1 MDYRGT
7 AYSLLTCKSVDDKRR
22 IVSGVA
28 STPTVDRMGDS
39 VNPLGAKFK
48 TPMPLLLYH
57 NSELPVGTVDFA
69 RPTKTGIPFEAS
81 LPLVEE
87 AGVVQERVNEALHS
101 LKYKLIGCVSIG
113 FRAMEDGVKLLK
125 ETGGLIFEKWE
136 WLELTLC
143 SIPANPDAVIH
154 GFKSLD
160 MTRVHQALGTL
171 PVNDEAARAA
181 FISAIKSLDAKH
193 LAASGRTV
201 NGPSPPGVSG
211 TKQPASGGFFY
222 ARTKGNEVKTL
233 QQLID
238 ERSQKAARLQELTEL
253 KTGENRRF
261 TADEA
266 TEFDGLT
273 DDIEGLDDDIRTAK
287 ANALSASTAR
297 AVEGLSQRS
306 AAQSRGRSTNVF
318 VRNADPDEKYQGQNY
333 VRSVIAKAVAHNNM
347 CSPIDVAQARWG
359 KTHPQLVQWIKAD
372 VAGGGSGSGEWGAE
386 LVQADARF
394 TGDFIEY
401 LYSMT
406 VFDKLPLR
414 SVPANVTIKGQDGA
428 ATGYFVGESKAINVS
443 KADFSTVSLTP
454 LKVAALA
461 VVSNELLRDSSPSA
475 EMLVRD
481 SLVEASAQRVDS
493 LFLSTTAASNG
504 VAPAG
509 ILNGLTAN
517 TSGGT
522 TAADLRDDLA
532 GLVGYFAAQKNTGG
546 LALVTT
552 PAIAIQMMLLRNA
565 LGVREFPGMT
575 MTGGEAEGFPAYVG
589 DNVGSGDLIMLK
601 PSDIWKIGDGGV
613 QVSVSREATIEMN
626 DAPAGASDTPVD
638 MSAKRVSMFQ
648 TESTAIKVVRSINW
662 QKRRSTAV
670 AYIGNAVYG
679 DPASI

>member
-1 MDYRGT
+1 MQHR
-7 AYSLLTCKSVDDKRR
+7 AYSLIEVKSVDEDLRVIR
-22 IVSGVA
+22 GIA
-28 STPTVDRMGDS
+28 TTPSVDRMGD
-39 VNPLGAKFK
+39 VVDPMGVRVARDIPLF
-48 TPMPLLLYH
+48 LYH
-57 NSELPVGTVDFA
+57 DSKQVVGRATFGKA
-69 RPTKTGIPFEAS
+69 TKNGIPFEARIPQVKEDGN
-81 LPLVEE
+81 LKARVDE
-87 AGVVQERVNEALHS
+87 AWQMVRYG
-101 LKYKLIGCVSIG
+101 LITAVSIG
-113 FRAMEDGVKLLK
+113 FNVINDAYEKLKDTGGYLLK
-125 ETGGLIFEKWE
+125 ETEV
-136 WLELTLC
+136 LELSLVP
-143 SIPANPDAVIH
+143 IPAQPDAVIQ
-154 GFKSLD
+154 GFRSMDEGTHKSLIA
-160 MTRVHQALGTL
+160 TV
-171 PVNDEAARAA
+171 
-181 FISAIKSLDAKH
+181 KSLDAKH

-233 QQLID
+233 QQLIE

-261 TADEA
+261 TTEEA

-273 DDIEGLDDDIRTAK
+273 DDIEGLDDDIRVAK
-287 ANALSASTAR
+287 SQALSASTAR
-297 AVEGLSQRS
+297 AVEGLSQR
-306 AAQSRGRSTNVF
+306 AASQSRGRSPNILVAK
-318 VRNADPDEKYQGQNY
+318 ADPDEKYKGQNY
-333 VRSVIAKAVAHNNM
+333 IRSVIAKAVAHIQM
-347 CSPIDVAQARWG
+347 CSPMDIAQARWG

-401 LYSMT
+401 LYGQT
-406 VFDKLPLR
+406 VFDRLPLR

-428 ATGYFVGESKAINVS
+428 ATGYFIGESKAIKVS

-481 SLVEASAQRVDS
+481 ALVEASAQRVDS

-517 TSGGT
+517 TSEGT

-532 GLVGYFAAQKNTGG
+532 GLIGYFAAQKNTGG
-546 LALVTT
+546 LAIVTT
-552 PAIAIQMMLLRNA
+552 PAVAIQMMLLRNA

-575 MTGGEAEGFPAYVG
+575 MNGGELEGFPVYVG
-589 DNVGSGDLIMLK
+589 DNVGTGDLIMMK

-626 DAPAGASDTPVD
+626 DDPTGASDTPVD
-638 MSAKRVSMFQ
+638 MTAKRVSMFQ

-670 AYIGNAVYG
+670 AYIGNATYG